1 VFRAQVNVGYPNR
14 AIVHRRLSRVAG

>member
-14 AIVHRRLSRVAG
+14 AIVHGRLSQVAG